1 MKNLPVSKLFA
12 LILLS
17 VLSVWFTN
25 CKKNDDPTTT
35 TTPTV
40 EGNYKVSSL
49 KINPKALGQFDDLLA
64 AAPLY
69 LGTTC
74 LTDLTVSFKTG
85 GVATVDN
92 PTTCQN
98 IPIPVSA
105 FTGIDAGSK
114 WTQSGN
120 KLTVTKSDNTKTEYT
135 IVSNT
140 GSIMQLQWQGLLN
153 YPAPST
159 TMYTYT
165 MDLKK
170 Q

>member
-1 MKNLPVSKLFA
+1 MKTLPVSRFFA
-12 LILLS
+12 WTLLS

-25 CKKNDDPTTT
+25 CKKSDDPTTT
-35 TTPTV
+35 TPATV
-40 EGNYKVSSL
+40 EGNYKISAL
-49 KINPKALGQFDDLLA
+49 KVNPKVLGQFDDLLA

-74 LTDLTVSFKTG
+74 LTDLTVSFKNG
-85 GVATVDN
+85 GAATVDN

-98 IPIPVSA
+98 IPIPVST
-105 FTGIDAGSK
+105 FTGIDAASK
-114 WTQSGN
+114 WSQSGD
-120 KLTVTKSDNTKTEYT
+120 KLTVTRSDNTKTEYT

-140 GSIMQLQWQGLLN
+140 GSVLQLQWQGLLN